1 MSHDRQVI
9 RHKVEEVKFGF
20 LSGDE
25 IRAISVKQIT
35 SPLTFDAL
43 NNPLPGGLYDPALG
57 PSQQRAV
64 CPTCGQDHLSCP
76 GHVGH
81 IELAAEV
88 YHPLL
93 FPILFKLLKTK
104 CFSCHK
110 LRMNSQTCRIY
121 AVKMALCDAG
131 ETNMARSLD
140 AEIAGGGAEANTDEG
155 DEDLLPDKAET
166 ISAILARRQIADDVI
181 KAIGA
186 CKKCQNCG
194 AFSPVLR
201 KDGHTKL
208 FLKPLSDKMQ
218 KANNLVAAKMGSAMQ
233 AIKDKAAAANQPG
246 NDSDPEPANDSDSD
260 AGSASEGEG
269 RARDKPKDE
278 HDQYVSPLEAQA
290 QMQLLWEKEGHLLS
304 LLFKTS
310 MPPPKLLS
318 APQPVAGYDPQG
330 FRLFFMK
337 TIAVPPPRFR
347 PPMVMA
353 DMVAEHPQNQ
363 YLTKN
368 QINCFIDSS
377 KDTSVNAKDAAPGL
391 RQILE
396 KKEGLFRKHMM
407 GKRVNH
413 SCRSVISP
421 DPYIGTTEIGI
432 PERFAKVLCFPQP
445 VAAWNVEHL
454 RTLVENGADFYPGAN
469 YIEDAAGKLINLR
482 RQSAV
487 QRKGMAAR
495 LLSEPG
501 QKVWR
506 HLQDRDAMLVN
517 RQPTLHK
524 PGIMAHHA
532 RILRNPTYQTIR
544 MHYANCNT
552 YNADF
557 DGDEINCHLPQ
568 NEVARAEANV
578 LAFTN
583 EQYLVPTDG
592 KPLRGLIQD
601 SVDAGVKL
609 CSKSTWLTREDFQQ
623 LMFQI
628 TGPGTPIRTPQPA
641 ILKPKQLWSGKQV
654 FSCILQ
660 HLTAGLPQL
669 NLDAKTKTPAVAFGE
684 QWQEHRVVIREGE
697 LLQGVLDK
705 AAFGATEFGLVHSV
719 HELYGADA
727 AGSLLTSLGRVLVT
741 FLQFA
746 GHTCGIEDLTLT
758 QSAEKERR
766 RLIGTIRAKTAE
778 MLAGNDMASQAG
790 ALDGFMMSELSGVA
804 SDIIK
809 ACLPGGQEKPFPSNN
824 FSLMVLTG
832 AKGSMVNHS
841 QVSCGLG
848 QQALEG
854 RRVPI
859 MISGKSLPSFQAFDS
874 NPRANGFI
882 TDRFLTGIRPQ
893 DYYFHC
899 MAGRE
904 GLVDTAVKTSR
915 SGYLQR
921 CLIKHLEELK
931 VEYDGTVRDGDGGVF
946 QFMYGEDGIDATQSK
961 FMSGAKPQ
969 LEFMARNYRAIVHKY
984 DLDQGILDKFN
995 VEKAVEAH
1003 DAVSYAQGKDDGALF
1018 EVGQSVSARRLR
1030 KGREDWC
1037 RENLRKGWFTAT
1049 IVKVHASSSDAASPE
1064 RTKYTLRYAADGM
1077 EARKVPL
1084 TIKLPTAADTLG
1096 ASRVPLI
1103 QRCSADPVLS
1113 TLNVNQ
1119 DLGAVS
1125 ERFHARLEAFM
1136 AAESHRRG
1144 LLSGRRGA
1152 AARDDFTVMMWVKY
1166 MRSLAAPGEA
1176 VGAIAGQSVGEPSTQ
1191 MTLNT
1196 FHLAGHGGANVTLG
1210 IPRLREIVMTAS
1222 RALKTP
1228 AATVPLLRGVS
1239 RAQGEALARL
1249 LTRLPLLELLLNTGG
1264 GVTVREKLGK
1274 GDTGLWERH
1283 YVIALRLFPAKKILK
1298 AFSLTFKQL
1307 CRAISQTFVP
1317 RLLRLVAT
1325 ELRRCG
1331 ELAAARSKKSA
1342 VSKAKAAMKAEEE
1355 YEDEDSGDEEGQ
1367 GTLKFGRKK
1376 EQASYGDM
1384 DDDEKE
1390 MWKAMKGKGGDP
1402 LNSDDDGDD
1411 ASDDGR
1417 SRGDGQTTQLDG
1429 DEQDGLDFLDLS
1441 TGVKNNQMFGRMD
1454 FNKASNT
1461 VTVTLKF
1468 PASVR
1473 RLLMVGI
1480 AEAAA
1485 ATSVVRSHGKIGRSF
1500 LVEQLIGG
1508 ENRMALQTEGAD
1520 FATLWALG
1528 PREGGTLLDLPQLAS
1543 NHIYGMLMS
1552 YGVEACRAAITK
1564 EIAAVF
1570 AVYGIGVDAR
1580 HLGLIADYMT
1590 FYGGYRAMNRIGMKD
1605 IASPFLQMS
1614 FETTASF
1621 LVQAALDSKVEKLKS
1636 PSARIVMGQVGDFG
1650 TGQFDLMVPVEVA

>member
-1 MSHDRQVI
+1 
-9 RHKVEEVKFGF
+9 
-20 LSGDE
+20 
-25 IRAISVKQIT
+25 
-35 SPLTFDAL
+35 
-43 NNPLPGGLYDPALG
+43 
-57 PSQQRAV
+57 
-64 CPTCGQDHLSCP
+64 
-76 GHVGH
+76 
-81 IELAAEV
+81 
-88 YHPLL
+88 
-93 FPILFKLLKTK
+93 
-104 CFSCHK
+104 
-110 LRMNSQTCRIY
+110 
-121 AVKMALCDAG
+121 
-131 ETNMARSLD
+131 MARSLD
-140 AEIAGGGAEANTDEG
+140 AEIAGGCAEANTDEG

-166 ISAILARRQIADDVI
+166 TSAILARFEKILEGKMQATVLHTHDRAYRRQIADDVI

-269 RARDKPKDE
+269 RAREKPKDE

-290 QMQLLWEKEGHLLS
+290 QMQLLWEKEGRLLS

-363 YLTKN
+363 YLTKVLTLSELLTNLSMADDPGRFLSTWVDLQN

-469 YIEDAAGKLINLR
+469 YIEDASGKLINLR

-623 LMFQI
+623 LMFQALAGLPGLEI

-641 ILKPKQLWSGKQV
+641 ILKPKQLWSGKQ
-654 FSCILQ
+654 
-660 HLTAGLPQL
+660 
-669 NLDAKTKTPAVAFGE
+669 
-684 QWQEHRVVIREGE
+684 VVIREGE

-766 RLIGTIRAKTAE
+766 RLIGTAAVKGEHAMLEYLRKNGHAVTLTDDAPGGSGSPEVLEQIRAKTAE

-809 ACLPGGQEKPFPSNN
+809 ACLPGGQEKPFPLNN

-859 MISGKSLPSFQAFDS
+859 MISGKSLPSFQAFDP

-984 DLDQGILDKFN
+984 ELDQGILDKFN

-1049 IVKVHASSSDAASPE
+1049 IVKVHASSSDAASPD
-1064 RTKYTLRYAADGM
+1064 RAKYTLRYAADGT

-1084 TIKLPTAADTLG
+1084 TIKLPTSAGTLG

-1125 ERFHARLEAFM
+1125 ERFHTRLEAFM

-1249 LTRLPLLELLLNTGG
+1249 LTRLPLSELLVNTGG

-1331 ELAAARSKKSA
+1331 ELAAARRANVTSSIDKADKASDMEPAMVHDENVENDSDESDDELADKAKSKKSA

-1454 FNKASNT
+1454 FDKASNT

-1605 IASPFLQMS
+1605 ISSPFLQMS